1 MVAAETSLS
10 RWDQVGN
17 KETVFLFNLR
27 YVEIGSKCFMSL
39 QLHLKLFSVE
49 RLRRAS
55 STSLL
60 VDEAFEYC
68 NL

>member
-17 KETVFLFNLR
+17 KERVFLFNLR

-39 QLHLKLFSVE
+39 QLHLKLFS
-49 RLRRAS
+49 LK
-55 STSLL
+55 
-60 VDEAFEYC
+60 D
-68 NL
+68 